1 MTQLKINEQI
11 SFLRKQKGMT
21 QEGLAQALGVSNQA
35 VSKWESA
42 QCCPDIGLLPDIAKL
57 FDVSIDE
64 LMGYKGTNTSKDLI
78 LQIRNKIDSAKTGED
93 YQYALQVVY
102 ATHATIFSKAM
113 SAPGTGNPGWDTED
127 AIEHAGKS
135 EWGLSCMNIPEITTI
150 MLGGSVFFS
159 NNNIP
164 DMKVLRFSNLYR
176 TLKDFS
182 DLNSLKVLFSLYKL
196 TLHDESSHVGISE
209 ISTESS
215 LPTDTVRS
223 CLENNLCTYLHEQT
237 VNNIIAYRINGMF
250 MHIVPLLIMLINQ

>member
-1 MTQLKINEQI
+1 
-11 SFLRKQKGMT
+11 
-21 QEGLAQALGVSNQA
+21 
-35 VSKWESA
+35 
-42 QCCPDIGLLPDIAKL
+42 
-57 FDVSIDE
+57 DE
-64 LMGYKGTNTSKDLI
+64 LMGYKGTDTSKDLI
-78 LQIRNKIDSAKTGED
+78 LQIRNKIDSAKTGKD

-135 EWGLSCMNIPEITTI
+135 KWGLSCMNIPEITTM

-164 DMKVLRFSNLYR
+164 NMKVLRFSNLYR

-182 DLNSLKVLFSLYKL
+182 DLNSLKVLFFLYKL

-209 ISTESS
+209 ISTESG
-215 LPTDTVRS
+215 LPTDTVRN

-237 VNNIIAYRINGMF
+237 VNNTIAYRIDGMF